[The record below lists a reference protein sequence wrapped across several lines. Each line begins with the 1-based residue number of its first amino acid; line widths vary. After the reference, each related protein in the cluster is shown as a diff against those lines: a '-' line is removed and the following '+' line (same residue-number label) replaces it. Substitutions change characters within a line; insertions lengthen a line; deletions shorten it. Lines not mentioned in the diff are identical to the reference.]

1 MKKVFLFIAFIWAI
15 GASAQVQKVNL
26 QASGLTCAM
35 CSKAIYKAVSA
46 ISFVDTVLVN
56 IEASTYDIRF
66 NSEATPQFDQIAKAV
81 VDAGFSV
88 ANLTVVVNFN
98 KQNVDKNGLLT
109 LDGIQYKI
117 MGTPPAT
124 LQGSKKLQLIG
135 KQYMLPKDF
144 KKIPAGANSD
154 ISTKTYLV
162 AIK

>member
-1 MKKVFLFIAFIWAI
+1 MKKVFLFIAFFWAI
-15 GASAQVQKVNL
+15 SASAQVQKVNL

-66 NSEATPQFDQIAKAV
+66 NSDATPQFDQIAKAV

-117 MGTPPAT
+117 IGTPPTT

>member
-1 MKKVFLFIAFIWAI
+1 MKKVFLFVVFFGAI

-66 NSEATPQFDQIAKAV
+66 KSEATPQFDQIAKAV

-88 ANLTVVVNFN
+88 ANLTVLVNFN

-117 MGTPPAT
+117 MGTPPTT

>member
-1 MKKVFLFIAFIWAI
+1 MEKIFLLLICCWTF
-15 GASAQVQKVNL
+15 STNAQVQKVNL

-66 NSEATPQFDQIAKAV
+66 DKEATPQFDRIAKAV

-88 ANLTVVVNFN
+88 ANLTVIVNFD
-98 KQNVDKNGLLT
+98 KQAVDKNGLFT
-109 LDGIQYKI
+109 MDGINYKL

-124 LQGSKKLQLIG
+124 LQGSKKMQLVG

-144 KKIPAGANSD
+144 KKIPVAQLSNVASD
-154 ISTKTYLV
+154 TYLV
-162 AIK
+162 SVK

>member
-66 NSEATPQFDQIAKAV
+66 KSEATPQFDQIAKAV

-88 ANLTVVVNFN
+88 ANLTVLVNFN

-109 LDGIQYKI
+109 QDGIQYKI
-117 MGTPPAT
+117 MGTPPTT

>member
-66 NSEATPQFDQIAKAV
+66 NSGATPQFDQIAKAV

-144 KKIPAGANSD
+144 KKIPAGSSSD
-154 ISTKTYLV
+154 MATKTYLV
-162 AIK
+162 ALK

>member
-1 MKKVFLFIAFIWAI
+1 MKKVFLLITCIWAI

-66 NSEATPQFDQIAKAV
+66 NKDATPQFDQIAKAV

-117 MGTPPAT
+117 MGTSPAT
-124 LQGSKKLQLIG
+124 LQGNKKLQLIG

-144 KKIPAGANSD
+144 KKIPAGSNSEM
-154 ISTKTYLV
+154 SATTYLV
-162 AIK
+162 ALK

>member
-1 MKKVFLFIAFIWAI
+1 MKKIFLLLICCWTISAN
-15 GASAQVQKVNL
+15 AQVQKVNL

-66 NSEATPQFDQIAKAV
+66 DKETTPRFDQIAKAV

-88 ANLTVVVNFN
+88 ANLTVMVNFD
-98 KQNVDKNGLLT
+98 KQAVDKNGLFT
-109 LDGIQYKI
+109 QDGINYKL
-117 MGTPPAT
+117 MGTPPAN
-124 LQGSKKLQLIG
+124 LQGSKKLQLVG

-144 KKIPAGANSD
+144 KKIPVAQLGNVASN
-154 ISTKTYLV
+154 TYLV
-162 AIK
+162 SVK

>member
-1 MKKVFLFIAFIWAI
+1 
-15 GASAQVQKVNL
+15 
-26 QASGLTCAM
+26 M

-66 NSEATPQFDQIAKAV
+66 KSEATPQFDQIAKAV

-88 ANLTVVVNFN
+88 ANLTVLVNFN

-117 MGTPPAT
+117 MGTPPTT

>member
-1 MKKVFLFIAFIWAI
+1 MKKVFLFVVFFWAT

-66 NSEATPQFDQIAKAV
+66 KSDATPQFDQIAKAV

-88 ANLTVVVNFN
+88 ANLTVLVNFN

-117 MGTPPAT
+117 MGTPPTT

-144 KKIPAGANSD
+144 KKIPAGSNSD
-154 ISTKTYLV
+154 MSAKTYLV
-162 AIK
+162 ALK

>member
-1 MKKVFLFIAFIWAI
+1 MKKVFLLIACICAI

-66 NSEATPQFDQIAKAV
+66 NKDATPQFDQIAKAV

-88 ANLTVVVNFN
+88 ANLTVVADFN
-98 KQNVDKNGLLT
+98 KQSVDKNGFVT

-124 LQGSKKLQLIG
+124 LQGSKKLQVIG

-144 KKIPAGANSD
+144 KKIPASSNSD
-154 ISTKTYLV
+154 MSAKTYLV

>member
-1 MKKVFLFIAFIWAI
+1 MKKIFLLLICCWTIS
-15 GASAQVQKVNL
+15 ASAQVQKVNL

-46 ISFVDTVLVN
+46 ISFVDTVFVN

-66 NSEATPQFDQIAKAV
+66 NKDATPQFDQIAKAV

-88 ANLTVVVNFN
+88 ANLTVVADFN
-98 KQNVDKNGLLT
+98 KQSVDKNRFVT

-124 LQGSKKLQLIG
+124 LQGSKKLQVIG

-144 KKIPAGANSD
+144 KKIPVAQLGNVASN
-154 ISTKTYLV
+154 TYLV
-162 AIK
+162 SVK

>member
-66 NSEATPQFDQIAKAV
+66 NSDATPQFDQIAKAV

-117 MGTPPAT
+117 MGTSPAT

-144 KKIPAGANSD
+144 KKIPVGSNSD
-154 ISTKTYLV
+154 MAAKTYFV

>member
-1 MKKVFLFIAFIWAI
+1 MKKVFLLIACICTI
-15 GASAQVQKVNL
+15 GASAQIQKVNL

-66 NSEATPQFDQIAKAV
+66 NKDATPQFDQIAKAV

-88 ANLTVVVNFN
+88 ANLTVVANFN
-98 KQNVDKNGLLT
+98 KQSVDKNGFVT

-117 MGTPPAT
+117 TGTPPTT
-124 LQGSKKLQLIG
+124 LQGSKKLQVMG

-144 KKIPAGANSD
+144 KKLPANSNSD
-154 ISTKTYLV
+154 ISAKTYLV

>member
-1 MKKVFLFIAFIWAI
+1 MKKIFLLLICCWTISAN
-15 GASAQVQKVNL
+15 AQVQKVNL

-46 ISFVDTVLVN
+46 ISFVDTVFVN

-66 NSEATPQFDQIAKAV
+66 DKEATPQFDRIAKAV

-88 ANLTVVVNFN
+88 ANLTLIVNFD
-98 KQNVDKNGLLT
+98 KQAVDKNGLFT
-109 LDGIQYKI
+109 MDGINYKL

-124 LQGSKKLQLIG
+124 LKGSKKMQLVG

-144 KKIPAGANSD
+144 KKIPIAQLSNVASD
-154 ISTKTYLV
+154 TYLV
-162 AIK
+162 SVK

>member
-1 MKKVFLFIAFIWAI
+1 MKKIFLLLICCWTISAN
-15 GASAQVQKVNL
+15 AQVQKVNL

-66 NSEATPQFDQIAKAV
+66 DKETTPRFDQIAKAV

-88 ANLTVVVNFN
+88 ANLTVMVNFD
-98 KQNVDKNGLLT
+98 KQAVDKNGSFT
-109 LDGIQYKI
+109 LDGINYKL

-124 LQGSKKLQLIG
+124 LQGSKKLQLVG
-135 KQYMLPKDF
+135 KQYMLPKDL
-144 KKIPAGANSD
+144 KKIPVTQLGNVASN
-154 ISTKTYLV
+154 TYLV
-162 AIK
+162 SVK

>member
-1 MKKVFLFIAFIWAI
+1 MKKVFLFIAFFWAI
-15 GASAQVQKVNL
+15 SASAQVQKVNL

-66 NSEATPQFDQIAKAV
+66 NSDATPQFDQIAKAV

-117 MGTPPAT
+117 MGTPPTT

>member
-1 MKKVFLFIAFIWAI
+1 MKKVFLFIAFFWAI
-15 GASAQVQKVNL
+15 SASAQVQKVNL

-66 NSEATPQFDQIAKAV
+66 KSEATPQFDQIAKAV

-117 MGTPPAT
+117 IGTPPTT

>member
-1 MKKVFLFIAFIWAI
+1 VP
-15 GASAQVQKVNL
+15 
-26 QASGLTCAM
+26 CAP
-35 CSKAIYKAVSA
+35 KQ
-46 ISFVDTVLVN
+46 
-56 IEASTYDIRF
+56 ASTYDIRF
-66 NSEATPQFDQIAKAV
+66 NSDATPQFDQIAKAV

-117 MGTPPAT
+117 MGTSPAT

-135 KQYMLPKDF
+135 KQYMLPKDY
-144 KKIPAGANSD
+144 KKIPAGSNSD
-154 ISTKTYLV
+154 ISAKTYLV

>member
-1 MKKVFLFIAFIWAI
+1 MKKVFLLIACIYAI

-66 NSEATPQFDQIAKAV
+66 NKDATPQFDQIAKAV

-88 ANLTVVVNFN
+88 ANLTVVADFN
-98 KQNVDKNGLLT
+98 KQSIDKNGFVT

-117 MGTPPAT
+117 MGTPPTT
-124 LQGSKKLQLIG
+124 LQGSKKLQVIG

-144 KKIPAGANSD
+144 KKIPVAQLGNVASN
-154 ISTKTYLV
+154 TYLV
-162 AIK
+162 SVK

>member
-1 MKKVFLFIAFIWAI
+1 MKKVFLLITCIWAI

-66 NSEATPQFDQIAKAV
+66 KSEATPQFDQIAKAV

-98 KQNVDKNGLLT
+98 KQSVDKNGLLT

-117 MGTPPAT
+117 MGTPPTT

>member
-1 MKKVFLFIAFIWAI
+1 MKKIFLLLICCWTFSAN
-15 GASAQVQKVNL
+15 AQVQKVNL

-66 NSEATPQFDQIAKAV
+66 DKEATPQFDRIAKAV
-81 VDAGFSV
+81 IDAGFSV
-88 ANLTVVVNFN
+88 ANLTVIVNFD
-98 KQNVDKNGLLT
+98 KQAVDKNGLFT
-109 LDGIQYKI
+109 MDGINYKL

-124 LQGSKKLQLIG
+124 LKGSKKMQLVG

-144 KKIPAGANSD
+144 KKIPVAQLSNVASN
-154 ISTKTYLV
+154 TYLV
-162 AIK
+162 SVK

>member
-1 MKKVFLFIAFIWAI
+1 MKKVFLLITCIWAI

-66 NSEATPQFDQIAKAV
+66 KSEATPQFDQIAKAV

-98 KQNVDKNGLLT
+98 KQSVDKNGLLT

-117 MGTPPAT
+117 MGTPPTT

-154 ISTKTYLV
+154 MATKTYLV
-162 AIK
+162 ALK